1 MEHQTSLT
9 VCVKHW
15 VINQRVPVFG
25 PGWNKAENVRQL
37 LSFKIQKN
45 KTHNPHAP
53 FNLNIEVLLNT
64 HLSYAQTTGSEKEES
79 GEET

>member
-1 MEHQTSLT
+1 MGLGET
-9 VCVKHW
+9 K
-15 VINQRVPVFG
+15 QRMYGNCFHL
-25 PGWNKAENVRQL
+25 K
-37 LSFKIQKN
+37 KIQKN